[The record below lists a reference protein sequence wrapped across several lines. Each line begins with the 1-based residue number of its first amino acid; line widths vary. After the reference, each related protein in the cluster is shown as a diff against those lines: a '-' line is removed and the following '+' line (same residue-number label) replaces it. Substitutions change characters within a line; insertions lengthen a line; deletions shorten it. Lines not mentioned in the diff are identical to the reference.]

1 MEENIET
8 KNVIKPRKEY
18 PKGTKRPNRSSKY
31 DSKEERTKH
40 YQQVRKEK
48 YAAKVVE
55 KYFMTMINSKNQ
67 ETKEEL
73 KKLIDHLNF
82 VYDNH
87 IDLPLTIQL

>member
-1 MEENIET
+1 MEENIEIN
-8 KNVIKPRKEY
+8 NVIKLRKEY

-31 DSKEERTKH
+31 ESAEERTKH

-48 YAAKVVE
+48 YAAKVVD

-73 KKLIDHLNF
+73 KKLIEHLNF
-82 VYDNH
+82 VYNNH
-87 IDLPLTIQL
+87 IDIPSTIQS